1 MTMINHLKRK
11 PVRNCKIRLSAW
23 PATARIVL
31 IVQTRRKYSF
41 RHNGGANLNA
51 TKIVMFKIRWHT
63 RTKYG
68 PLKTDHKRK
77 IETTCKVQVMQN
89 ATRISLKIASSL
101 HNRGRLSFSRTA
113 THKYLIGHLTI
124 GALCARTLYFRW
136 THATAL
142 IRHKLDELT
151 LYDAVFSRT
160 RLLREQTAFRI
171 QANTYPAEFV
181 DHISRPAVGPD
192 YRTPRCFGA
201 IRPSPGN
208 NNKQS
213 SGRR

>member
-1 MTMINHLKRK
+1 MIIPFEFIIQLEY
-11 PVRNCKIRLSAW
+11 ILQ
-23 PATARIVL
+23 VL
-31 IVQTRRKYSF
+31 F
-41 RHNGGANLNA
+41 
-51 TKIVMFKIRWHT
+51 
-63 RTKYG
+63 
-68 PLKTDHKRK
+68 
-77 IETTCKVQVMQN
+77 
-89 ATRISLKIASSL
+89 L
-101 HNRGRLSFSRTA
+101 HS
-113 THKYLIGHLTI
+113 
-124 GALCARTLYFRW
+124 
-136 THATAL
+136 AL

-201 IRPSPGN
+201 FRPSPGN

>member
-1 MTMINHLKRK
+1 MVHLKLTISVKLKQHAKCRS
-11 PVRNCKIRLSAW
+11 CKTPHEFLWKSQ
-23 PATARIVL
+23 V
-31 IVQTRRKYSF
+31 
-41 RHNGGANLNA
+41 HC
-51 TKIVMFKIRWHT
+51 
-63 RTKYG
+63 
-68 PLKTDHKRK
+68 
-77 IETTCKVQVMQN
+77 TTVVDF
-89 ATRISLKIASSL
+89 
-101 HNRGRLSFSRTA
+101 SFSRTA

-124 GALCARTLYFRW
+124 GAVCARTLYFLW

-151 LYDAVFSRT
+151 IYDAVFSRT

-213 SGRR
+213 GGRR